1 VPLKRNHCVAREP
14 DVTLR
19 SAYTLD
25 ARLRRHIDSYISRR
39 IGSLHQP
46 LPQRR
51 YRVIAAPI
59 GRRFLLKSTGVF
71 TATLPFAPFAP
82 FARLTGARA
91 AEAELIARRALFDN
105 AD

>member
-51 YRVIAAPI
+51 YRVIAVPI

-71 TATLPFAPFAP
+71 TATLPFA
-82 FARLTGARA
+82 RLTGAHA